1 MRMSIGRSLVAA
13 VLLLLL
19 QPHVRA
25 QAPVAGGPLGG
36 SDFEEQMSA
45 PGRGGP
51 TAAGQAASVPDPGS
65 GSPYSLNRPPAQA
78 GGASPARMGGAPPAQ
93 GSEATPERSQE
104 TIQPPKK
111 KRPRKRR
118 KRRRRPSKKS
128 SKKKSAPKAERK
140 AAVPSTP
147 IAPANP

>member
-1 MRMSIGRSLVAA
+1 MRMSIRRSLAAAA
-13 VLLLLL
+13 VLCLL

-51 TAAGQAASVPDPGS
+51 PAAGPVRSGS
-65 GSPYSLNRPPAQA
+65 GRGNDSPYSLSRPPAQA
-78 GGASPARMGGAPPAQ
+78 SGAPPARMGGAHGAHMGGAAQ
-93 GSEATPERSQE
+93 AE
-104 TIQPPKK
+104 TVQPPKK

-118 KRRRRPSKKS
+118 KRRRRPSKKPV
-128 SKKKSAPKAERK
+128 KKKSAPKVERK